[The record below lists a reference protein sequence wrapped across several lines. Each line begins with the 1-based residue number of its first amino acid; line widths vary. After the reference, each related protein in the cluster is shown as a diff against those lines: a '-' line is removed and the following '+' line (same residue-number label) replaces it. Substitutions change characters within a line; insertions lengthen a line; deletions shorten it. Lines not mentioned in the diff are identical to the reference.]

1 MGSAGP
7 DMPDSGIADVLALGA
22 TTRRCPAD
30 LPADGHLTI
39 IATPPGLA
47 ALEAGWRGLE
57 GVNARP
63 HAVFQT
69 FDWVRTW
76 AAAYALPDGETT
88 LAVVAG
94 WRGGR
99 LVFVWPLMAEQTG
112 PARVLRWLSEPVAQ
126 YGDILVDGAE
136 DAALWMASALE
147 LLRAEGRFDAIW
159 LRHVR
164 EDAAAQPYLAA
175 RFNDA
180 KLPERAPWL
189 DLSAFAGEAAY
200 DARYTANQRKRRKK
214 IRKALEDRFG
224 PITFEVMSPG
234 PDLDAAMAMAVAEK
248 SRWIDARGRHN
259 QILNCPRLPAFLQA
273 LSRANTGVTRLV
285 FTCMRAGGQ
294 PLSWEAGLRFGTTHF
309 GFVTAHAN
317 ALTDYSPARLHMD
330 YSQRLALKDGMAVF
344 DLMVPHDPHK
354 ESWCSAMT
362 ATNDYHLP
370 LSTRGWLF
378 GRLYLES
385 LRPALRAAY
394 YRLPAGALKALKPI
408 LRH

>member
-7 DMPDSGIADVLALGA
+7 VMPESGIANILALGER
-22 TTRRCPAD
+22 TRRCPAN

-39 IATPPGLA
+39 IATPQGLDT
-47 ALEAGWRGLE
+47 LEAGWRALE
-57 GVNARP
+57 GAHARQNG
-63 HAVFQT
+63 VFQT

-76 AAAYALPDGETT
+76 AAAYALPDSGRT

-94 WRGGR
+94 MRGGR
-99 LVFVWPLMAEQTG
+99 LVFVWPLMVEQIG
-112 PARVLRWLSEPVAQ
+112 PAWVLRWLSEPLAQ
-126 YGDILVDGAE
+126 YGDVLVGQNE
-136 DAALWMASALE
+136 DAAVWMASALD
-147 LLRAEGRFDAIW
+147 LLRAEGGCDAIW

-164 EDAAAQPYLAA
+164 DDAAAHAHLAA
-175 RFNDA
+175 HFYDA

-200 DARYTANQRKRRKK
+200 DARYTSNQRKRRKK
-214 IRKALEDRFG
+214 IRKALEERFG
-224 PITFEVMSPG
+224 PVTFEVMAPG
-234 PDLDAAMAMAVAEK
+234 PGLDAAMTMAVTEK
-248 SRWIDARGRHN
+248 SRWVDERGRHN
-259 QILNCPRLPAFLQA
+259 QILNCPRLPMFLQA
-273 LSRANTGVTRLV
+273 LSRANSGAIRLV
-285 FTCMRAGGQ
+285 FTCMKAGGQ
-294 PLSWEAGLRFGTTHF
+294 PLSWEVGLRSGRTHF
-309 GFVTAHAN
+309 GFITSHVN

-330 YSQRLALKDGMAVF
+330 YSQRLALKDGMAAF

-354 ESWCSAMT
+354 ESWCSAMM

-370 LSTRGWLF
+370 LTIRGWLF

-394 YRLPAGALKALKPI
+394 YRLPEGALKALKPI